1 MLMESGGSLKRFGS
15 YTYFIISLRHN
26 QTKERMTERNKSNR
40 VHTIMKYF
48 MMTAMVVVSIAV
60 LTCCAAEDPFEDYGS
75 GSEWN
80 NNDWNNNGAT
90 SGGSSSTTGELATF
104 DIAIDRTTAEPT
116 EVADAYLPDEEDALE
131 NNAFTTEVSIDLSNP
146 VAKTESGVVVTVNG
160 GHVTA
165 NHGSEKKICYVVSGT
180 TTNGSFTV
188 TGDKKYAVKL
198 CGVSITNPDSAALNL
213 LSGKRA
219 FVILADGTTNTLTD
233 GTGGSQKGALYC
245 KGKLLF
251 NGTGSLSVTGN
262 TNNGIHSADYIVFSK
277 GSNIYVKS
285 TANHGI
291 KANDGVFIN
300 GGILNVEV
308 SAAAAKGINCESHV
322 IVNGG
327 RTTVL
332 TTGNGMYDT
341 DDQEAKGAAGIKADS
356 TFTINAGELRLKS
369 TGSGGKGINADGEAI
384 FNGGSVYVVTT
395 GGQFSASGDTSSP
408 KGIKVDGD
416 LTVTGGTV
424 LVRTSGYNGEGIET
438 KSTLTI
444 TGGEVASY
452 AYDDAINSKSDMTI
466 SGGYV
471 YAHGQHNDG
480 LDANGNCYIK
490 GGLVYAICSGTPEVA
505 IDANTEGGKKLYV
518 SGGTIIAL
526 GGLESGASLSQSCYQ
541 SSWSANT
548 WYAMTIGSETFAFR
562 TPSSGGSGLV
572 VSGASQP
579 TLLSG
584 VSVSGGTS
592 YFGGLGLA
600 GGSVSGG
607 SSVSL
612 SSYSGGN
619 SMGGGPSGGGGP
631 GGWH

>member
-1 MLMESGGSLKRFGS
+1 
-15 YTYFIISLRHN
+15 
-26 QTKERMTERNKSNR
+26 
-40 VHTIMKYF
+40 MKYL
-48 MMTAMVVVSIAV
+48 MISAMLIASITVMTSCSVN
-60 LTCCAAEDPFEDYGS
+60 DPYEEFG
-75 GSEWN
+75 GG
-80 NNDWNNNGAT
+80 NGW
-90 SGGSSSTTGELATF
+90 GNGGGNMPGGNGSSSTTGKLATF
-104 DIAIDRTTAEPT
+104 DIAIDQTTAEPT
-116 EVADAYLPDEEDALE
+116 EVGAEYFPEEEDALE
-131 NNAFTTEVSIDLSNP
+131 NNEFTKEVSIDLSNP
-146 VAKTESGVVVTVNG
+146 VAKTENGVEVTVNG

-165 NHGSEKKICYVVSGT
+165 NHASEKKICYVVSGT

-188 TGDKKYAVKL
+188 VGDKKYAVKL
-198 CGVSITNPDSAALNL
+198 NGVNITNPDSAALNL

-219 FVILADGTTNTLTD
+219 YIILADGTTNTLTD

-251 NGTGSLSVTGN
+251 NGSGKLSVTGN
-262 TNNGIHSADYIVFSK
+262 TNNGIHSADYIVFRK

-322 IVNGG
+322 VVNGG

-341 DDQEAKGAAGIKADS
+341 EDKEAKGAAGIKADS

-369 TGSGGKGINADGEAI
+369 TGSGGKGINVDMEAK
-384 FNGGSVYVVTT
+384 FNGGSVMIVTT
-395 GGQFSASGDTSSP
+395 GGQFSGSGDTSSP

-416 LTVTGGTV
+416 MTITGGKIW
-424 LVRTSGYNGEGIET
+424 VRTGGNNGEGIET
-438 KSTLTI
+438 KSRLTI

-452 AYDDAINSKSDMTI
+452 AYDDAINSKGDMTI

-471 YAHGQHNDG
+471 YAQGQHNDG

-490 GGLVYAICSGTPEVA
+490 GGTVYAICSGTPEVA

-518 SGGTIIAL
+518 SGGTIIAI
-526 GGLESGASLSQSCYQ
+526 GGLESGSSLTQSCYQ
-541 SSWSANT
+541 ASSWSANT
-548 WYAMTIGSETFAFR
+548 WYAMTVGNDTFAFK

-572 VSGASQP
+572 VSAASQP

-584 VSVSGGTS
+584 VSVTDGTS
-592 YFGGLGLA
+592 YFDGLGIVS
-600 GGSVSGG
+600 GTISGG

-612 SSYSGGN
+612 SSYTDRRYR
-619 SMGGGPSGGGGP
+619 
-631 GGWH
+631 